1 MKRLSCILAA
11 FLILGVPPAYAATIT
26 PGTSCKSAGQKATYK
41 GKSYTCIKLGKK
53 LYWDNGVPT
62 KKPNTSPLDMPA
74 SCNVVVPTWS
84 MEISDLWLDYRDV
97 WFSAM
102 LVNASIKYMA
112 TDINVYVEYYDNF
125 GIFKKD
131 KISVPKLFPGQTLE
145 FGGGADFFEGKFP
158 TDVRLRTTC
167 KSTVW
172 KQYKVIK
179 GKSPVSLEQFSE
191 EFLEYY
197 YGGKRRDILQ
207 IQATLNSRI
216 IIDNIFD
223 QALTCDDRGCN
234 FFLYGTFKDTF
245 GNTFGGIATEYLSG
259 FFENEIEPGETGYIN
274 LQVGALLTDIP
285 LYPWLSRVTRFEY
298 TLIPKF

>member
-1 MKRLSCILAA
+1 MKRLSFILVA
-11 FLILGVPPAYAATIT
+11 FLILGVPTAYAATIT
-26 PGTSCKSAGQKATYK
+26 PGTACKSAGQKATHN

-53 LYWDNGVPT
+53 LYWNNGVPT
-62 KKPNTSPLDMPA
+62 KKSNTSLLEIPA

-84 MEISDLWLDYRDV
+84 MEVSDLWLDYRDV

-131 KISVPKLFPGQTLE
+131 KITVPKLFPGQTLE
-145 FGGGADFFEGKFP
+145 FGGGDIFTEGKYP
-158 TDVRLRTTC
+158 SDVKLRATC
-167 KSTVW
+167 KSSVW

-191 EFLEYY
+191 EFSGNY
-197 YGGKRRDILQ
+197 YGGKKRDIVQ
-207 IQATLNSRI
+207 IQATLVSRL
-216 IIDNIFD
+216 IIDNVFD
-223 QALTCDDRGCN
+223 QALSCDDGKCN

-245 GNTFGGIATEYLSG
+245 GNTFGGIATEYLSES
-259 FFENEIEPGETGYIN
+259 FENEVEPGDTGYIN
-274 LQVGALLTDIP
+274 LQVGALLTDVP
-285 LYPWLSRVTRFEY
+285 LYPWLSRVTRLEY
-298 TLIPKF
+298 TLVPKF

>member
-1 MKRLSCILAA
+1 MKRLSCILVA
-11 FLILGVPPAYAATIT
+11 FLILGVPTAYAATIT
-26 PGTSCKSAGQKATYK
+26 PGTACKSAGQKATYK

-53 LYWDNGVPT
+53 LYWDNGVPI
-62 KKPNTSPLDMPA
+62 KKPNTSPLDLPA
-74 SCNVVVPTWS
+74 SCNVVVPTWR
-84 MEISDLWLDYRDV
+84 MEVSDLWLDYRDV

-112 TDINVYVEYYDNF
+112 TDINVYVEYYDSF

-131 KISVPKLFPGQTLE
+131 KISVPKLFPGQALE
-145 FGGGADFFEGKFP
+145 FGGGDIFTEGKYP
-158 TDVRLRTTC
+158 TDVTLRATC

-223 QALTCDDRGCN
+223 QPLSCDNGKCN

-245 GNTFGGIATEYLSG
+245 GNTLGGIATEYLA
-259 FFENEIEPGETGYIN
+259 ENLESEIEPGETGYIN
-274 LQVGALLTDIP
+274 VQVGALLTDVP
-285 LYPWLSRVTRFEY
+285 LYPWLSRVTRLEY
-298 TLIPKF
+298 TLVPKF